1 MLVFEERAGA
11 KKNAGDTQ
19 TPDADKV
26 HGPLK
31 ILY

>member
-1 MLVFEERAGA
+1 MLVLEERAGA

-19 TPDADKV
+19 TSEPDKV

-31 ILY
+31 IM